1 MKFPFY
7 HRTSFFRKLQTFNNK
22 IKTLRYNPLTNS
34 IQTIK
39 NSHRISFPRTSLSIN
54 KISSIIAIQNIL
66 NQRFTSLF
74 PYMILVSIRSKN
86 LIEIKRFGR
95 EIGNL
100 QINQLVSISENT
112 WPLFWLLLVWGS
124 WPVIRCFARVENN
137 IVDFILEWGSDANVY
152 FYSLRVYTFLSC
164 LTVSS
169 RSLTLM
175 S

>member
-7 HRTSFFRKLQTFNNK
+7 HRTSFFWKLQTFNNK

-39 NSHRISFPRTSLSIN
+39 NSHRISFSCTSLSIN

-95 EIGNL
+95 QIRNL

-112 WPLFWLLLVWGS
+112 WPLFWLLLRS

-137 IVDFILEWGSDANVY
+137 IVDFILEWRSYANVY
-152 FYSLRVYTFLSC
+152 FYALRV
-164 LTVSS
+164 
-169 RSLTLM
+169 
-175 S
+175 

>member
-7 HRTSFFRKLQTFNNK
+7 HRTSFFWKLQTFNNK

-39 NSHRISFPRTSLSIN
+39 NSHRVSFPGTSLSIN

-74 PYMILVSIRSKN
+74 PHMILVSIRSKN

-95 EIGNL
+95 QIGNL

-112 WPLFWLLLVWGS
+112 WPLFLLLLRS

-137 IVDFILEWGSDANVY
+137 IVDFILEWRSYANVY
-152 FYSLRVYTFLSC
+152 FYALRVYTFLSC